1 MTHARIIFPFKMLR
15 NCQFEEES
23 GRVFSPPLSIR
34 VRKRGFPAKRGRE
47 RYEVSWRATFYSLP
61 FFREKPHGET

>member
-34 VRKRGFPAKRGRE
+34 VRKRGFPAKKRE
-47 RYEVSWRATFYSLP
+47 RKV
-61 FFREKPHGET
+61 